1 MNICVYGASSALLKN
16 IYYEKTEELGR
27 AMGKRGHG
35 LVFGGGATGMMGAAA
50 RGVAAENG
58 YILGIAPRFFD
69 QPGVLYEKCTEF
81 IFTENMRE
89 RKKLLEEKSDAT
101 IVAPGGIGTYE
112 EFFEIFTLKSLKRI
126 DRPIVLYNIDGY
138 YDKMKALLEYTA
150 EEKFMDFSVLDL
162 VVFLDEPTAVLDY
175 LENYK
180 KYGCEVIRHRTRHI
194 AEAARPDRCF
204 VCFKQNNN
212 SYRFMTT
219 SSSVLF
225 GTW

>member
-1 MNICVYGASSALLKN
+1 MESQKPGKYRRRDSERLYKNKGDNRLNICVYGASSALLKD

-50 RGVAAENG
+50 RGVAAEKG

-101 IVAPGGIGTYE
+101 IVTPGGIGTYE

-138 YDKMKALLEYTA
+138 YNKMKALLEYTA
-150 EEKFMDFSVLDL
+150 EEKFMDPSVLDL
-162 VVFLDEPTAVLDY
+162 VVFLDEPEEVLDY
-175 LENYK
+175 LENY
-180 KYGCEVIRHRTRHI
+180 R
-194 AEAARPDRCF
+194 
-204 VCFKQNNN
+204 KQ
-212 SYRFMTT
+212 
-219 SSSVLF
+219 
-225 GTW
+225 

>member
-89 RKKLLEEKSDAT
+89 RKKLLEEKPFST
-101 IVAPGGIGTYE
+101 IVARVGIRTKE
-112 EFFEIFTLKSLKRI
+112 EWWYRKSRKIRQRS

-180 KYGCEVIRHRTRHI
+180 K
-194 AEAARPDRCF
+194 
-204 VCFKQNNN
+204 
-212 SYRFMTT
+212 
-219 SSSVLF
+219 
-225 GTW
+225 

>member
-69 QPGVLYEKCTEF
+69 QPGGLYEKCTEF
-81 IFTENMRE
+81 IFTENMRNPHLTDYIV
-89 RKKLLEEKSDAT
+89 KKLLEEKSDAT

-126 DRPIVLYNIDGY
+126 DRPIVLFNIDGY

-162 VVFLDEPTAVLDY
+162 VVFLDEPAAVLDY

-180 KYGCEVIRHRTRHI
+180 K
-194 AEAARPDRCF
+194 
-204 VCFKQNNN
+204 
-212 SYRFMTT
+212 
-219 SSSVLF
+219 
-225 GTW
+225 

>member
-138 YDKMKALLEYTA
+138 YDRMKALLEHTA
-150 EEKFMDFSVLDL
+150 DEKFMDREILDL
-162 VVFLDEPTAVLDY
+162 CRFMEDPEEILNY
-175 LENYK
+175 IENYK
-180 KYGCEVIRHRTRHI
+180 R
-194 AEAARPDRCF
+194 
-204 VCFKQNNN
+204 
-212 SYRFMTT
+212 
-219 SSSVLF
+219 
-225 GTW
+225 

>member
-126 DRPIVLYNIDGY
+126 DRPIVMYNIDGY

-180 KYGCEVIRHRTRHI
+180 K
-194 AEAARPDRCF
+194 
-204 VCFKQNNN
+204 
-212 SYRFMTT
+212 
-219 SSSVLF
+219 
-225 GTW
+225 

>member
-27 AMGKRGHG
+27 AMGKRGHGLVFGGGATGMMAKRGHG

-180 KYGCEVIRHRTRHI
+180 K
-194 AEAARPDRCF
+194 
-204 VCFKQNNN
+204 
-212 SYRFMTT
+212 
-219 SSSVLF
+219 
-225 GTW
+225 

>member
-16 IYYEKTEELGR
+16 IY
-27 AMGKRGHG
+27 G

-162 VVFLDEPTAVLDY
+162 VVFLDEPAAVLDY

-180 KYGCEVIRHRTRHI
+180 K
-194 AEAARPDRCF
+194 
-204 VCFKQNNN
+204 
-212 SYRFMTT
+212 
-219 SSSVLF
+219 
-225 GTW
+225 

>member
-1 MNICVYGASSALLKN
+1 MVLPQVAAPVFRRKNKGDNRLNICVYGASSALLKN

-101 IVAPGGIGTYE
+101 IVAPGGNWY
-112 EFFEIFTLKSLKRI
+112 FTR
-126 DRPIVLYNIDGY
+126 N
-138 YDKMKALLEYTA
+138 
-150 EEKFMDFSVLDL
+150 
-162 VVFLDEPTAVLDY
+162 FL
-175 LENYK
+175 
-180 KYGCEVIRHRTRHI
+180 
-194 AEAARPDRCF
+194 
-204 VCFKQNNN
+204 
-212 SYRFMTT
+212 RF
-219 SSSVLF
+219 LP
-225 GTW
+225 